1 MRQSKIIKKVSETPE
16 AVEAIKRRVGRP
28 AQVEYSEDIAQ
39 KIYECMIEGM
49 DMVEACK
56 YLDLNRGQV
65 YRWKAQYP
73 EFDSLCAQAREAMM
87 EKRLSDLRGSIRTA
101 KVTKEDPTWFKIEL
115 SFEQWNAERIAPRM
129 YGQRNR
135 TEVTG
140 KDGAPIQMQQHTII
154 DSASLDADQRDALR
168 AILLAA
174 QGQTEGEGDEDA

>member
-28 AQVEYSEDIAQ
+28 AKHEYSPEISE
-39 KIYECMIEGM
+39 KIYECLVSGM
-49 DMVEACK
+49 DMVETCN
-56 YLDLNRGQV
+56 YLELNRGQV
-65 YRWKAQYP
+65 YRWKDRYP
-73 EFDSLCAQAREAMM
+73 EFDSLCIRAREAMM
-87 EKRLSDLRGSIRTA
+87 EKRLSDLRLSIKDARA
-101 KVTKEDPTWFKIEL
+101 KKEDPTWYKIEL
-115 SFEQWNAERIAPRM
+115 SFEQWNAERIASRVYGPRTK
-129 YGQRNR
+129 

-174 QGQTEGEGDEDA
+174 QGQTEGDEE